1 MHWNSK
7 VILKWISKGNIKREE
22 LENAIFSET
31 LDIDMLYDSSVPYLN
46 KLDVIE
52 KHIDEAAKY
61 TAFEK

>member
-1 MHWNSK
+1 
-7 VILKWISKGNIKREE
+7 
-22 LENAIFSET
+22 
-31 LDIDMLYDSSVPYLN
+31 MLYDSSVPYLN